1 MADFAKGGPA
11 RISAVATAVPEFVL
25 RQSDVV
31 ARAAEIFAPGVPD
44 FDRFAPV
51 YANAG
56 VETRYSCVPI
66 EWYGQPHSFTER
78 NDLYIEHA
86 MGLLERVATDLLGRA
101 ELTTADIDA
110 LVVVSTTGMATPSLD
125 ALLIERMAMRRDVE
139 RLPVFGLGCAGGVSG
154 LARAAQLALSRPGAR
169 VMLLVVE
176 LCGLTFQVNDTSKS
190 NLIST
195 ALFGDGA
202 AGALVTCNGE
212 GPAILDWAEH
222 TWPDSL
228 DVMGWSFGED
238 GLGIQLSRDVPVF
251 VRDHL
256 PGPAAAF
263 LERNDMTIS
272 DVGRHI
278 CHPGG
283 AKVLDALEEVFGLAR
298 GELTA
303 SRAVMRD
310 YGNMSAA
317 TALFVLKHTLA
328 EAPAEAPSGRLLMS
342 AMGPGFT
349 AAFALLDPALD
360 PM

>member
-1 MADFAKGGPA
+1 MAEPA

-25 RQSDVV
+25 HQSEVV
-31 ARAAEIFAPGVPD
+31 ARAAGIFAPDVPD

-56 VETRYSCVPI
+56 VATRYSCVPL

-86 MGLLERVATDLLGRA
+86 MGLLERVAGALLDQSK
-101 ELTTADIDA
+101 LTVADIDA

-125 ALLIERMAMRRDVE
+125 ALLIERMGFRRDTE

-154 LARAAQLALSRPGAR
+154 LARAAQMALSRPGAR

-176 LCGLTFQVNDTSKS
+176 LCGLTFQANDTSKS
-190 NLIST
+190 NIIST

-202 AGALVTCNGE
+202 AGALVQCGGE
-212 GPAILDWAEH
+212 GPAIADWAEH
-222 TWPDSL
+222 TWPHSL
-228 DVMGWSFGED
+228 DVMGWSFGEN
-238 GLGIQLSRDVPVF
+238 GLGIQLSHDVPGF
-251 VRDHL
+251 VRDRL
-256 PGPAAAF
+256 PEPAAAF
-263 LERNDMTIS
+263 LERNDMTVS
-272 DVGRHI
+272 DVDRHI

-283 AKVLDALEEVFGLAR
+283 AKVLDALEDVFGLAP
-298 GELTA
+298 GALAA

-317 TALFVLKHTLA
+317 TALFVLKDTLA
-328 EAPAEAPSGRLLMS
+328 QAPTGRLLMS

-349 AAFALLDPALD
+349 AAFVLLDTA
-360 PM
+360 

>member
-1 MADFAKGGPA
+1 MVEPA
-11 RISAVATAVPEFVL
+11 RISAVATAVPKFVL

-31 ARAAEIFAPGVPD
+31 ARAAEIFAPDVPD

-56 VETRYSCVPI
+56 VATRYSCVPL
-66 EWYGQPHSFTER
+66 EWYGRPHSFTER

-86 MGLLERVATDLLGRA
+86 VGLLERVAGALLDQAG
-101 ELTTADIDA
+101 LTAGDIDA

-125 ALLIERMAMRRDVE
+125 ALLIERMALRRDVE

-190 NLIST
+190 NIVST

-202 AGALVTCNGE
+202 AGALVQCAGPGAVR
-212 GPAILDWAEH
+212 GPAIVDWAEH

-238 GLGIQLSRDVPVF
+238 GLGIQLSRDVPGF
-251 VRDHL
+251 VRDKL
-256 PGPAAAF
+256 PAPAAVF
-263 LERNDMTIS
+263 LERRGLTLGDI
-272 DVGRHI
+272 DRHI

-283 AKVLDALEEVFGLAR
+283 AKVLDALEAVFGLAP

-317 TALFVLKHTLA
+317 TALFVLKETLA
-328 EAPAEAPSGRLLMS
+328 EAPASRLLMS
-342 AMGPGFT
+342 ALGPGFT
-349 AAFALLDPALD
+349 ASFALLEAA
-360 PM
+360 

>member
-1 MADFAKGGPA
+1 MAEPA

-25 RQSDVV
+25 RQSEVV

-44 FDRFAPV
+44 FDRFTPV
-51 YANAG
+51 YSNAG
-56 VETRYSCVPI
+56 VATRYSCVPI

-86 MGLLERVATDLLGRA
+86 MGLLERVAGALLDQA
-101 ELTTADIDA
+101 ALTAAAIDA

-125 ALLIERMAMRRDVE
+125 ALLIERMGLRRDTE

-202 AGALVTCNGE
+202 AGALVTCSGD
-212 GPAILDWAEH
+212 GPAIADWAEH

-228 DVMGWSFGED
+228 DIMGWSFGEG
-238 GLGIQLSRDVPVF
+238 GLGVQLSRDVPGF
-251 VRDHL
+251 VRDRL
-256 PGPAAAF
+256 PGPAVAF
-263 LERNDMTIS
+263 LERNDMTIA

-283 AKVLDALEEVFGLAR
+283 AKVLDALEELFGLAP
-298 GELTA
+298 GALVV

-317 TALFVLKHTLA
+317 TALFVLKDTLA
-328 EAPAEAPSGRLLMS
+328 QAPAGRLLMS

-349 AAFALLDPALD
+349 ASFALLDMALD
-360 PM
+360 GARDGALDAA

>member
-1 MADFAKGGPA
+1 MAERA

-25 RQSDVV
+25 HQTDVV
-31 ARAAEIFAPGVPD
+31 ARAAEIFAPEVPD

-56 VETRYSCVPI
+56 VATRYSCVPI

-86 MGLLERVATDLLGRA
+86 MGLLERVAGDLLDQA
-101 ELTTADIDA
+101 KLTVTDIDA

-125 ALLIERMAMRRDVE
+125 ALLIERMAFRRDTE

-154 LARAAQLALSRPGAR
+154 PARAAQMALSRPGAR

-176 LCGLTFQVNDTSKS
+176 LCGLTFQANDTSKS
-190 NLIST
+190 NIISA

-202 AGALVTCNGE
+202 AGALVECGGE
-212 GPAILDWAEH
+212 GPAIADRAEH

-228 DVMGWSFGED
+228 DVMGWSFGEN
-238 GLGIQLSRDVPVF
+238 GLGVLLSRDVPGF
-251 VRDHL
+251 VRDRL
-256 PGPAAAF
+256 PEPVAAF
-263 LERNDMTIS
+263 LERNEMTMS
-272 DVGRHI
+272 DVDRHI

-283 AKVLDALEEVFGLAR
+283 AKVLDALEEVFGLAP
-298 GELTA
+298 GELA
-303 SRAVMRD
+303 VSRAVMRD

-317 TALFVLKHTLA
+317 TALFVLKDTLV
-328 EAPAEAPSGRLLMS
+328 EAPTGRLLMS

-349 AAFALLDPALD
+349 AAFALLDAS
-360 PM
+360 

>member
-1 MADFAKGGPA
+1 MAELA

-31 ARAAEIFAPGVPD
+31 ARAAEIFAPDVPD
-44 FDRFAPV
+44 FNRFAPV

-56 VETRYSCVPI
+56 VATRYSCVPL
-66 EWYGQPHSFTER
+66 EWYGQPHNFTER

-86 MGLLERVATDLLGRA
+86 TGLLERVAGELLGQSH
-101 ELTTADIDA
+101 LTVADIDA

-125 ALLIERMAMRRDVE
+125 ALLIERMGFRRDTE

-154 LARAAQLALSRPGAR
+154 LARAAQLALSRLGAR
-169 VMLLVVE
+169 VMFLVVE
-176 LCGLTFQVNDTSKS
+176 LCGLTFQANDISKS
-190 NLIST
+190 NIIST

-202 AGALVTCNGE
+202 AGALVTCGGGPGAFR
-212 GPAILDWAEH
+212 GPAVLDWAEH

-238 GLGIQLSRDVPVF
+238 GLGIRLSCDVPGF
-251 VRDHL
+251 VREGL
-256 PGPAAAF
+256 PEPVMAF
-263 LERNDMTIS
+263 LERNGMTVA
-272 DVGRHI
+272 DVDRHI

-283 AKVLDALEEVFGLAR
+283 AKVLDALEAVFALAP
-298 GELTA
+298 GELEA

-317 TALFVLKHTLA
+317 TALFVLKETLA
-328 EAPAEAPSGRLLMS
+328 DTPRGRFLMS

-349 AAFALLDPALD
+349 ASFALLEMARDAA
-360 PM
+360 

>member
-1 MADFAKGGPA
+1 MGEPA

-31 ARAAEIFAPGVPD
+31 AGAAEIFAPDMPD
-44 FDRFAPV
+44 FDRFTPV

-56 VETRYSCVPI
+56 VATRYSCVPI
-66 EWYGQPHSFTER
+66 EWYGQPHTFTER

-86 MGLLERVATDLLGRA
+86 VLLLERVAGSLLDQSM
-101 ELTTADIDA
+101 LTAGDIDA

-125 ALLIERMAMRRDVE
+125 ALLIERMALRRDVE
-139 RLPVFGLGCAGGVSG
+139 RLPVFGIGCAGGVSG

-176 LCGLTFQVNDTSKS
+176 LCGLTFQANNTSKS
-190 NLIST
+190 NIIST

-202 AGALVTCNGE
+202 AGALIECGGT
-212 GPAILDWAEH
+212 GPAIVDWAEH

-228 DVMGWSFGED
+228 DIMGWAFSENGFGV
-238 GLGIQLSRDVPVF
+238 QLSRDVPRF
-251 VRDHL
+251 VRDEL
-256 PGPAAAF
+256 PAPAAAF
-263 LERNDMTIS
+263 LERHSLTIA
-272 DVGRHI
+272 DIDRHI

-283 AKVLDALEEVFGLAR
+283 AKVLDALEEVFGLTPGA
-298 GELTA
+298 LTI

-317 TALFVLKHTLA
+317 TALFVLKDTLA
-328 EAPAEAPSGRLLMS
+328 EVPTGHLLMS
-342 AMGPGFT
+342 ALGPGFT
-349 AAFALLDPALD
+349 ASFALLDAA
-360 PM
+360 